1 MGNPVPQDD
10 YKKRLDIACSILAL
24 IRNKLLEKE
33 KAGDETKVTSYGD
46 KEAKNSQ
53 DIQEHLFQEFMQA
66 NAKNFDF
73 EIEPDGTIV
82 RNIEGKKVEITE
94 EPKKAIDEKLQKE
107 QSKQKSKRTAKVQD
121 EESGR

>member
-10 YKKRLDIACSILAL
+10 YKKRLDIVCSLIAP
-24 IRNKLLEKE
+24 IRNKLLQNQ
-33 KAGDETKVTSYGD
+33 KAGDATNVITYGD
-46 KEAKNSQ
+46 KEVE
-53 DIQEHLFQEFMQA
+53 DIQKHIVQEFMQA
-66 NAKNFDF
+66 NAKKFDF

-82 RNIEGKKVEITE
+82 RNVEGKKVEITE

>member
-1 MGNPVPQDD
+1 MGNPVAQDD
-10 YKKRLDIACSILAL
+10 YKKRLDIVCSLIAP
-24 IRNKLLEKE
+24 IRNKLLKNQ
-33 KAGDETKVTSYGD
+33 KAGDATNVITYGD
-46 KEAKNSQ
+46 KEVE
-53 DIQEHLFQEFMQA
+53 DIQKHIVQEFMQA

-82 RNIEGKKVEITE
+82 RNVEGKKVEITE

>member
-10 YKKRLDIACSILAL
+10 YKKRLDIVCSLIAP
-24 IRNKLLEKE
+24 IRNKLLQNQ
-33 KAGDETKVTSYGD
+33 KAGDATNVITYGD
-46 KEAKNSQ
+46 KEVE
-53 DIQEHLFQEFMQA
+53 DIQKHLVQEFMQA

-82 RNIEGKKVEITE
+82 RNVEGKKVEITE

-107 QSKQKSKRTAKVQD
+107 QNKQKSKRTAKIQD

>member
-10 YKKRLDIACSILAL
+10 YKKRLDIVCSLIAP
-24 IRNKLLEKE
+24 IRNKLLQNQ
-33 KAGDETKVTSYGD
+33 KAGDATNVITYGD
-46 KEAKNSQ
+46 KEVE
-53 DIQEHLFQEFMQA
+53 DIQKHIVQEFMQA

-82 RNIEGKKVEITE
+82 RNVEGKKVEITE

-107 QSKQKSKRTAKVQD
+107 QGKQKSKRTAKVQD

>member
-10 YKKRLDIACSILAL
+10 YKKRLDIVCSLIAP
-24 IRNKLLEKE
+24 IRNKLLQNQ
-33 KAGDETKVTSYGD
+33 KAGDATNVITYGD
-46 KEAKNSQ
+46 KEVE
-53 DIQEHLFQEFMQA
+53 DIQKHLVQEFMQA

-82 RNIEGKKVEITE
+82 RSVEGKKVEITE
-94 EPKKAIDEKLQKE
+94 EHKKAIDEKLQKE
-107 QSKQKSKRTAKVQD
+107 QGKQKSKRTAKVQD